1 MRDLKPMLAEIFKD
15 ISTEPMVFSDSI
27 TRNRLSK
34 ELIIISFMQLV
45 IINMLNLKLLLYF
58 PFFLLSYFLFLL
70 PGTAKPE
77 VIFPTCPYS

>member
-1 MRDLKPMLAEIFKD
+1 
-15 ISTEPMVFSDSI
+15 
-27 TRNRLSK
+27 
-34 ELIIISFMQLV
+34 MQLV

-77 VIFPTCPYS
+77 VIFPTCPSSSISELLQLPLFQTKLTIDARFKTYVS